1 MTATATV
8 HRNASLAALLATP
21 LALSACGGG
30 GGGGVN
36 SAATAPPPVATAPAP
51 TPAPASVVSVNIT
64 TIPSP
69 ATRPGVYDTIAQVDR
84 YLSGSPPG
92 EARSRL
98 AAPAD
103 VRITAYQ
110 PTSAPHDVSYTVQF
124 AQQDL
129 PAGLSSLTTV
139 VPGRSYDAS
148 PNGSFGSYRDASRG
162 QYPIKFGQ
170 DFAASAANS
179 DGSQRTILSDRY
191 ANAAPDTT
199 NATVYGKRFFHN
211 ATIDVGLSYVAFG
224 SWAWGI
230 DEPQSAGGNRIEAGV
245 VRLVYGDRTPAGTVP
260 TTGRAS
266 YTATAAG
273 IGGGFASNSTDVIV
287 HEALRFA
294 LVADFGQR
302 SISTRITQDFRRE
315 IFVGDQSSGADVY
328 LTPGLDLSGT
338 GSLANIGSF
347 SIPLTGTMTGYDPRN
362 SQLPVFAPTTFA
374 VSGAL
379 DGAFFG
385 PAAEQ
390 VGGVFAVGLTPGTSL
405 YSDAFVGTRD

>member
-36 SAATAPPPVATAPAP
+36 SAATAAPPVATAPTP
-51 TPAPASVVSVNIT
+51 TPAPASAVSVKIT

-69 ATRPGVYDTIAQVDR
+69 ATRPGVYDTIARVDR

-92 EARSRL
+92 ESRSRL
-98 AAPAD
+98 AASGE
-103 VRITAYQ
+103 VKITAYQ
-110 PTSAPHDVSYTVQF
+110 PISAPYDVSYTVQF
-124 AQQDL
+124 AQPDL
-129 PAGLSSLTTV
+129 PAGLASLATV
-139 VPGRSYDAS
+139 VPGQSYDAS
-148 PNGSFGSYRDASRG
+148 PNGSFGIYGRDASRG

-170 DFAASAANS
+170 DFAATVTNS

-191 ANAAPDTT
+191 ANAAPDGT
-199 NATVYGKRFFHN
+199 NATLDGKRFYHN
-211 ATIDVGLSYVAFG
+211 ATVDVGLSYVAFG

-230 DEPQSAGGNRIEAGV
+230 DDPQSAGGNRIEAGV
-245 VRLVYGDRTPAGTVP
+245 VRLVYGDRTPAGALP

-273 IGGGFASNSTDVIV
+273 IGGGFASNSSTEIV

-302 SISTRITQDFRRE
+302 SISTRITQDFKSE
-315 IFVGDQSSGADVY
+315 AFPDGDRGVQV
-328 LTPGLDLSGT
+328 LTTPGFDLSGT
-338 GSLANIGSF
+338 GSLASAESF

-362 SQLPVFAPTTFA
+362 SQLPVFSPTTF
-374 VSGAL
+374 VVFGAL

-390 VGGVFAVGLTPGTSL
+390 IGGVFAVGLSPGTSL

>member
-1 MTATATV
+1 MLATATF
-8 HRNASLAALLATP
+8 HRNASLAALLAAP
-21 LALSACGGG
+21 LALAACGGG

-36 SAATAPPPVATAPAP
+36 SAASAPPPVAVAPTP
-51 TPAPASVVSVNIT
+51 TPAPASAVSVTIG

-69 ATRPGVYDTIAQVDR
+69 ATRPGAYDTIARVDR
-84 YLSGSPPG
+84 YPSGSPPG

-170 DFAASAANS
+170 DFAASVANS

-199 NATVYGKRFFHN
+199 NATVDGKPFFHN
-211 ATIDVGLSYVAFG
+211 ATVDVGLSYVAFG

-302 SISTRITQDFRRE
+302 SISTRITQDFKTE
-315 IFVGDQSSGADVY
+315 AFPDGDRGVQV
-328 LTPGLDLSGT
+328 LTTPGFDLSGT
-338 GSLANIGSF
+338 GSFASAGSF
-347 SIPLTGTMTGYDPRN
+347 SIPLAGTMTGYDPRN
-362 SQLPVFAPTTFA
+362 SQLPIFSPTTFA

-390 VGGVFAVGLTPGTSL
+390 VGGVFAVGLTPGASL
-405 YSDAFVGTRD
+405 YSDAFVGTRN